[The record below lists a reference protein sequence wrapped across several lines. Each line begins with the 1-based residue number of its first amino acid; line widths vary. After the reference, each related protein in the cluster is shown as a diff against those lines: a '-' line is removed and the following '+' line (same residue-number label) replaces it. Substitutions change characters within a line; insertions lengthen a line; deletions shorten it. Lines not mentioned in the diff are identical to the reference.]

1 MKLLTLAP
9 LLAGFSIC
17 TLSAAENAADVARKR
32 AKCHK
37 AGGSIKGRGHEHA
50 GQCRGKKGHMQA
62 YDIPAEMA

>member
-1 MKLLTLAP
+1 MKLLTLAL

-17 TLSAAENAADVARKR
+17 TLSAENAADVARKR

>member
-1 MKLLTLAP
+1 MKLLTLAL

-17 TLSAAENAADVARKR
+17 TLSAADADVARKR

-37 AGGSIKGRGHEHA
+37 AGGSIKGGGHEHA

>member
-1 MKLLTLAP
+1 MKLLTLAL

-17 TLSAAENAADVARKR
+17 TLSAAVDVERNR

-50 GQCRGKKGHMQA
+50 GQCRGKRGHMQA

>member
-1 MKLLTLAP
+1 MKLLTLAL

-17 TLSAAENAADVARKR
+17 TLSAAENAAEIARKR